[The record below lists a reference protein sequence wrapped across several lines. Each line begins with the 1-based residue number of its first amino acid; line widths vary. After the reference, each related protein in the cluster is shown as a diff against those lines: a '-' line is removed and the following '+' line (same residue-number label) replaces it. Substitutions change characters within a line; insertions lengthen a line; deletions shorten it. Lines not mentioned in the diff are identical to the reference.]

1 MTTEAPTA
9 PPSAPAADPAPAP
22 AAPAAPP
29 AAAAPSG
36 SFLGDSPAPPAPSS
50 APPAPD
56 PRNFFDP
63 RFQDGGK
70 FKEGWAEGL
79 KAKGL
84 ERLANKAVL
93 AKDEGTFLRSLD
105 EALGMVGKKAIPGY
119 PGPDA
124 DEATVMDFR
133 RAAGVPDEPAGYD
146 LKPADIP
153 PGVLFDENAAGEF
166 AQVMH
171 RHHIPAAAAKELAAI
186 HIRQAAAQNNHAT
199 ETFESTINTLAE
211 KSAEIFG
218 KEWGEEAAARQQAN
232 KDFVKMR
239 GFDTKDPLIRA
250 ALSHPEIV
258 RVIDEARRALREAP
272 LPGVPNEVF
281 TGSGSPRQQAFA
293 IMQSDK
299 NWKKDPAKVSKIQQ
313 LHALEAVAAKNGKK

>member
-1 MTTEAPTA
+1 MTTEAPAA
-9 PPSAPAADPAPAP
+9 PPVAADPAAPAPAP
-22 AAPAAPP
+22 AAPSAPP
-29 AAAAPSG
+29 AAAPTPAG
-36 SFLGDSPAPPAPSS
+36 SFLGDGSSAAPTSPPPA
-50 APPAPD
+50 D
-56 PRNFFDP
+56 PGNFFDP

-119 PGPDA
+119 PGPEA
-124 DEATVMDFR
+124 DEGTVAEFR
-133 RAAGVPDEPAGYD
+133 RAAGVPDEPAGYE
-146 LKPADIP
+146 LKPSDVP
-153 PGVLFDENAAGEF
+153 PGVLFDETAAGEF

-186 HIRQAAAQNNHAT
+186 HIKQAAAQNNHAT
-199 ETFESTINTLAE
+199 DTFESTINSLAE

-218 KEWGEEAAARQQAN
+218 KEWGEGAADRQQAN

-258 RVIDEARRALREAP
+258 RVIDEARRALRESP

-293 IMQSDK
+293 IMQADR

-313 LHALEAVAAKNGKK
+313 LHALQAQQETRGKK